1 MLYNGDIAYNQAHF
15 NYSGV
20 YVVSPQSFGLTSNFG
35 GLKVL
40 SVLLISPPSIQSTL
54 VFINNHSIISSTGIL
69 ENSETVSTIS
79 FFSFDEYGVME
90 IDKINADAYAISA
103 TNYSQDQNQ
112 AYVAVSI
119 DKNMEYA
126 VSTAESII
134 LDTNSAGTFD
144 ITIISGT

>member
-1 MLYNGDIAYNQAHF
+1 MKYDGDIEYNQAHF
-15 NYSGV
+15 QYNGIYLI
-20 YVVSPQSFGLTSNFG
+20 SPNSFNIPGNFG

-54 VFINNHSIISSTGIL
+54 VFVNNHNIISSTGIL
-69 ENSETVSTIS
+69 ENSETTSTIS
-79 FFSFDEYGVME
+79 FFSFDEYGIME
-90 IDKINADAYAISA
+90 INRINADAYAISA

-119 DKNMEYA
+119 DKNMAYA

-134 LDTNSAGTFD
+134 LGTNSAGTFD
-144 ITIISGT
+144 VTIISGT